1 MSAHRHPT
9 IATLF
14 GSLLLAG
21 CSTLGGNVG
30 GDFACRAPEGTCAPT
45 TLIDEQATG
54 VATNAPA
61 MPIAA
66 AHSAAAPEAEATG
79 RTLQI
84 VVAAKRDAAGR
95 EHEARVVHVVLPEP
109 AGESWR
115 QPASTGDLLR
125 AIGAAVTTAAPPPA
139 VAPQATPE
147 PSPNLQ
153 LPDQM
158 FPPSPSGPGDSGAL
172 VAPDPGAP
180 GRSPLPDRVPLLSA
194 DPAAPEFKPLSPG
207 VMP

>member
-1 MSAHRHPT
+1 MSAPHRAA
-9 IATLF
+9 IAVLF
-14 GSLLLAG
+14 GSMLLAG

-54 VATNAPA
+54 VATNAPIT
-61 MPIAA
+61 PIAA
-66 AHSAAAPEAEATG
+66 AQSAAAPEAEAVG

-95 EHEARVVHVVLPEP
+95 EHEARVVHVVLPES

-125 AIGAAVTTAAPPPA
+125 AIGQAVTAATPPPD
-139 VAPQATPE
+139 APQQATPE
-147 PSPNLQ
+147 PSPYSQ

-194 DPAAPEFKPLSPG
+194 DPDRPEFQPLPHG
-207 VMP
+207 ELP

>member
-1 MSAHRHPT
+1 MSALHRPA
-9 IATLF
+9 IAGLF
-14 GSLLLAG
+14 GSVLLAG

-54 VATNAPA
+54 VTTNAST
-61 MPIAA
+61 MPVAA
-66 AHSAAAPEAEATG
+66 APSAAASEEEAMG

-95 EHEARVVHVVLPEP
+95 EHEARVVRVVLPEP

-125 AIGAAVTTAAPPPA
+125 AIGQAVTTTTPPTDAPQ
-139 VAPQATPE
+139 QATPE
-147 PSPNLQ
+147 PSPYSQ
-153 LPDQM
+153 FPDQM

-180 GRSPLPDRVPLLSA
+180 GRSPLHDRVPLLSA
-194 DPAAPEFKPLSPG
+194 DPALHEFQPLPHG
-207 VMP
+207 ELP